1 MVSLIG
7 TLCQSVF
14 ASIPFANPRGYRL
27 MDHSNFSSVNQPAS
41 DDGDAPLPRSKR
53 RRLRSKSDRG
63 LPPDTE
69 LEKLAVAYLDNQR
82 TYWQKLVEA
91 GLLPTPND
99 EIVRQMVEDFKERHR
114 SRKVDVASVR
124 PFTKFFSKLAG
135 SYNRYSCD
143 NSNPNSVLDQMVK
156 ALEKGHAEDRF
167 IPWPYVFADY
177 SVTGLDPSRQGYTS
191 YKNVLADTD
200 HLIETTYIDDFTRAS
215 RDELEWWKLAA
226 LSKRLS
232 KRMIGASD
240 GFDVHSPDWDIKI
253 TIYGLVSRL
262 FIKGL
267 QQKVRRGMRGAARR
281 GTCLGKLPL
290 GFTRRVR
297 RDQNDNVVRGPDGL
311 PIHEPCVDPAT
322 SEHLLLMYDLFVQ
335 KKWSL
340 YKIARHFNQLKV
352 DEWDG
357 WTPMSMRALL
367 WNPSSIG
374 VFIWNKTRREYDWEA
389 EKWVRVKNPRSEWDV
404 FYDPKLAIVPME
416 FWRAARRKLA
426 AIRRKSPLTGRKPSR
441 NQVSASTLFSG
452 TLICEHCGAELK
464 LLRSTSEHK
473 QMGCINGIRGL
484 HGCQLTSSK
493 STRIIEEC
501 LLGHIRDSILSDS
514 RIEEVLNKAKAVVEA
529 EAQKPQVNVAP
540 LKAQARTL
548 AVNIKKLFAR
558 IEKSDDEELCKAYD
572 QRIKEL
578 QKELNDSQA
587 KIRDAEARNRRR
599 LKPAQVE
606 ELKTYLVNLRDLFNE
621 EIPVAAEAIRALTG
635 PIKICQ
641 GPVLGVKKG
650 ARWIAKFSLDF
661 VRVLR
666 HLAKDA
672 PDSSI
677 IGIGSFMETEV
688 IEVPIERTPK
698 YEKLVAEFK
707 ELRDKGASIQ
717 RIARSRGI
725 CWEHVSRILVFADT
739 GKWPNWR
746 NTIRIGAGAGGKPN
760 KYLEIA
766 DEVARLKDVEDWS
779 FEMIAT
785 KMNIALTTVGKAY
798 NHARPEVGRDKA
810 KGNGLPQRRG
820 HKRLSQEKLQ
830 TIRELLKSGKKK
842 PIGIAAE
849 VGCSEGSVRR
859 VRKAMLAELGEDEV
873 A

>member
-1 MVSLIG
+1 
-7 TLCQSVF
+7 
-14 ASIPFANPRGYRL
+14 

-69 LEKLAVAYLDNQR
+69 LEKLAAAYLDNQR
-82 TYWQKLVEA
+82 THWQKLVEA

-156 ALEKGHAEDRF
+156 ALEKAHAEDRF
-167 IPWPYVFADY
+167 IPWQYVFADY

-191 YKNVLADTD
+191 YKNVLADID

-226 LSKRLS
+226 LSKRLN

-281 GTCLGKLPL
+281 GTCLGRLPL
-290 GFTRRVR
+290 GFTRRVHH
-297 RDQNDNVVRGPDGL
+297 DQNGNVVRGPDGI
-311 PIHEPCVDPAT
+311 PIHEPCVDPGT

-389 EKWVRVKNPRSEWDV
+389 EKWVRVKNPHSEWEV
-404 FYDPKLAIVPME
+404 YYDRKLAIVPME
-416 FWRAARRKLA
+416 LWRAARRKLA

-452 TLICEHCGAELK
+452 TLICEYCGAELK
-464 LLRSTSEHK
+464 LLRSTSKHK
-473 QMGCINGIRGL
+473 QMGCLNGNRSM
-484 HGCQLTSSK
+484 HGCQLTASK

-501 LLGHIRDSILSDS
+501 LLRHIRDSIVSDS
-514 RIEEVLNKAKAVVEA
+514 RIEEVVNKAKAVVEA

-540 LKAQARTL
+540 LKAEARTL
-548 AVNIKKLFAR
+548 AMNIKKLFAR
-558 IEKSDDEELCKAYD
+558 VEKTNDEELCKAYD

-578 QKELNDSQA
+578 QTKLNGFQA
-587 KIRDAEARNRRR
+587 SIRDAEAQNRKR

-606 ELKTYLVNLRDLFNE
+606 DLKTYLANLRELFNE
-621 EIPVAAEAIRALTG
+621 EVPVAAEAIRALTG
-635 PIKICQ
+635 PIKIRQ
-641 GPVLGVKKG
+641 EPVPGMKKG
-650 ARWIAKFSLDF
+650 TRWIAKFSPDF

-672 PDSSI
+672 LDSSI
-677 IGIGSFMETEV
+677 LEIDNFMEAEV

-698 YEKLVAEFK
+698 YEMLAPEFK

-725 CWEHVSRILVFADT
+725 CWEHVWRILVFADT

-779 FEMIAT
+779 LEKIAT
-785 KMNIALTTVGKAY
+785 KMNIALSTVRKAY
-798 NHARPEVGRDKA
+798 NHAHPEVGRDEA
-810 KGNGLPQRRG
+810 KKGGLPRRPR
-820 HKRLSQEKLQ
+820 HKHLSQEKLQ

-842 PIGIAAE
+842 PHEIAAE
-849 VGCSEGSVRR
+849 VGCGESSVRR
-859 VRKAMLAELGEDEV
+859 IKKKMQAETGEDQ
-873 A
+873 AA